1 MRLFNRAKKDKAAQV
16 SRGGNTSRGGSVSH
30 NGRQSIAPDVKPTGA
45 VGVKKERRHTSRGIF
60 SGDVLYA
67 ERVRRHY
74 PFILY
79 CCALIIVY
87 MGYTF
92 TCQRAQRE
100 EIACRIELQRLRSK
114 ALLFSSERLEAV
126 GYNEI
131 IEQIEQRGIKIKPRK
146 TPPTIIR
153 KDDTSK

>member
-1 MRLFNRAKKDKAAQV
+1 MKLFSRAKRDKGA
-16 SRGGNTSRGGSVSH
+16 RGGKSGNVSH

-45 VGVKKERRHTSRGIF
+45 VAAKKGYKESSRGIF

-74 PFILY
+74 PFALY
-79 CCALIIVY
+79 CCGLIIIY

-100 EIACRIELQRLRSK
+100 EIACRIELQRLRSR
-114 ALLFSSERLEAV
+114 ALLFSSERLDAV

-131 IEQIEQRGIKIKPRK
+131 IEQIESRGLKIKPRK
-146 TPPTIIR
+146 TPPTVIR
-153 KDDTSK
+153 KDGTTK